1 MFARVTVIE
10 GDPARFDEVKEFIT
24 SQAAPR
30 SRGLLAEQDLER
42 RFQVHAQIGELLA
55 ERQPPEQL

>member
-24 SQAAPR
+24 SPQITWAAR
-30 SRGLLAEQDLER
+30 LAGQLLAR
-42 RFQVHAQIGELLA
+42 
-55 ERQPPEQL
+55 

>member
-10 GDPARFDEVKEFIT
+10 GDPAGFEEVREFIT

-30 SRGLLAEQDLER
+30 SRELPGL
-42 RFQVHAQIGELLA
+42 HANY
-55 ERQPPEQL
+55 